1 MNVLAVTR
9 QREWSWWVRWVAAW
23 LGLLE
28 GLVAVLSFGFFDA
41 SWELAW
47 WFWISSR
54 EHKGAWGVEQ

>member
-28 GLVAVLSFGFFDA
+28 GLVAVLSFGFFDLLRLLHDPSA
-41 SWELAW
+41 
-47 WFWISSR
+47 
-54 EHKGAWGVEQ
+54 Q